1 MNDIYFLDL
10 GLVNPDTSA
19 EDAAAFLMANRGR
32 ESVFDGY
39 MLVKIGSRVFL
50 VEKEKLMDFVSELDS
65 ERGLTLY
72 GSKRQRS

>member
-19 EDAAAFLMANRGR
+19 EDASAFLMANRGR

-50 VEKEKLMDFVSELDS
+50 VEKEKLRDFVSDLDS
-65 ERGLTLY
+65 ERGLTLH